1 MHGPVPWWVVQGR
14 YSWGQWA
21 GLVVVAVLVGVML
34 VKLVGLVGGAGGA
47 GGWEARR
54 VPYQ

>member
-1 MHGPVPWWVVQGR
+1 MVQGRGWWVVQGR